1 MKGLRLGITIMLASL
16 LLAACSDPARNLYQ
30 GIKLRND
37 MGKTPEERATQPQQ
51 PSYDQYKKERE
62 QQDH

>member
-1 MKGLRLGITIMLASL
+1 MKILRAGIMIVLAGL

-30 GIKLRND
+30 GIKMRND
-37 MGKTPEERATQPQQ
+37 MGKTPEERATSPQP

-62 QQDH
+62 QQEH

>member
-1 MKGLRLGITIMLASL
+1 MKILRAGIMIVLAGL

-30 GIKLRND
+30 GIKLRNE
-37 MGKTPEERATQPQQ
+37 MGKTAEERATSPQP

-62 QQDH
+62 RQSE